1 MKKNLKLIYIVELA
15 LFFLILIL
23 CSTLNVMANN
33 YKYYLVITFLFLL
46 IIPCYY
52 IFGLP
57 KDNNYN
63 KNSGIRTIIIFV
75 MLFGIIGYLLGIILG
90 FNKGYLLSF
99 NTIFNGII
107 PIVLMTIFI
116 EILRFIVLKK
126 AFYNKYVIVIF
137 TILTTLIYI
146 LLHYSGVNSNYKIFV
161 FVSTI
166 VIPYIAIESLCSY
179 FSINIG
185 LLPCIVFKLIIFLY
199 PYIIPIVPNYGDYI
213 KSVLDILLC
222 FSIFVTI
229 NKGLLEFDKNKKL
242 VNRFNFNIF
251 TIPLLVVLIVLIIFT
266 SGIFKYQLV
275 AIASDSMNP
284 AYYKGD
290 TLMVEKCSINKIKV
304 GDILVFMSDNRI
316 ITHRVIKIYKEND
329 EIKFITKGDNNKTR
343 DDIISDDSN
352 YIGKGIFIL
361 KYIGY
366 PTIWLNEK
374 FMEG

>member
-52 IFGLP
+52 IFGFP

-75 MLFGIIGYLLGIILG
+75 MLFGIIGYLLGIVLG

-126 AFYNKYVIVIF
+126 AFYNKYIIVIF

-146 LLHYSGVNSNYKIFV
+146 LLHYSDVNSNYKIFV
-161 FVSTI
+161 FLSTI

-199 PYIIPIVPNYGDYI
+199 PYIIPIVPNYGDYF

-222 FSIFVTI
+222 FSIFVSI
-229 NKGLLEFDKNKKL
+229 NKGLLEFDKSKKI

-251 TIPLLVVLIVLIIFT
+251 TIPLLVVLIVLVIFT

-329 EIKFITKGDNNKTR
+329 KIKFITKGDNNKTR

>member
-52 IFGLP
+52 IFGFP

-75 MLFGIIGYLLGIILG
+75 MIFGIIGYLLGIILG

-99 NTIFNGII
+99 NTIFNGVI
-107 PIVLMTIFI
+107 PIILLTIFI

-126 AFYNKYVIVIF
+126 AFYNKRVIVVF
-137 TILTTLIYI
+137 TLLTTLIYI
-146 LLHYSGVNSNYKIFV
+146 LLHYSDADSNYKIFV
-161 FVSTI
+161 FFSTI

-179 FSINIG
+179 FSVNIG
-185 LLPCIVFKLIIFLY
+185 FLPCIVFKLIIFLY
-199 PYIIPIVPNYGDYI
+199 PYIIPIVPNYGDYF

-229 NKGLLEFDKNKKL
+229 NKGLLEFDKSKRVINK
-242 VNRFNFNIF
+242 FNFNVF
-251 TIPLLVVLIVLIIFT
+251 TIPLLVVLIVLVIFT

-304 GDILVFMSDNRI
+304 GDVLVFMSDNRI

>member
-52 IFGLP
+52 IFGFP

-63 KNSGIRTIIIFV
+63 KNSGVRTIIIFV
-75 MLFGIIGYLLGIILG
+75 MLFGIIGYLLGIVLG

-107 PIVLMTIFI
+107 PIILMTVFI

-137 TILTTLIYI
+137 TLLTTLIYI
-146 LLHYSGVNSNYKIFV
+146 LLHYSDINSNYKIFV
-161 FVSTI
+161 FFSTI

-179 FSINIG
+179 FSVNIG
-185 LLPCIVFKLIIFLY
+185 LLPCILFKLIIFLY
-199 PYIIPIVPNYGDYI
+199 PYIIPIVPNYGDYF

-229 NKGLLEFDKNKKL
+229 NKDLLEFDKSKKI

-251 TIPLLVVLIVLIIFT
+251 TIPLLVVLLVLIILT

-284 AYYKGD
+284 VYYRGD
-290 TLMVEKCSINKIKV
+290 ALMVEKCSINKIKV
-304 GDILVFMSDNRI
+304 GDVLVFMSDNRI

>member
-52 IFGLP
+52 IFGFP

-63 KNSGIRTIIIFV
+63 KNGGIRTIIIFV

-107 PIVLMTIFI
+107 PITLMTIFI

-137 TILTTLIYI
+137 TILTSLIYI
-146 LLHYSGVNSNYKIFV
+146 LLHYSDVNSNYKIFV
-161 FVSTI
+161 FISTI
-166 VIPYIAIESLCSY
+166 VIPYVAIESLCSY

-199 PYIIPIVPNYGDYI
+199 PYIIPIVPNYGDYF

-229 NKGLLEFDKNKKL
+229 NKGLLEFDKSKKI
-242 VNRFNFNIF
+242 VNRFNFNVF
-251 TIPLLVVLIVLIIFT
+251 TVPLLVVLIVLVIFT

-329 EIKFITKGDNNKTR
+329 KIKFITKGDNNKTR

-366 PTIWLNEK
+366 PTIWINEK

>member
-33 YKYYLVITFLFLL
+33 YRNYLVITFLLLL

-52 IFGLP
+52 IFGMP

-63 KNSGIRTIIIFV
+63 KNSGIRTIIMFI
-75 MLFGIIGYLLGIILG
+75 MIFGIVGYLLGIFLG
-90 FNKGYLLSF
+90 FNRGYSITF
-99 NTIFNGII
+99 STIFNGII
-107 PIVLMTIFI
+107 PIILLTIII

-126 AFYNKYVIVIF
+126 AFYNKIAIVIF
-137 TILTTLIYI
+137 TMLTSLIYI
-146 LLHYSGVNSNYKIFV
+146 LLYLSDIDSSYEIFV
-161 FVSTI
+161 FFSTI
-166 VIPYIAIESLCSY
+166 IIPYIAIESLCSY
-179 FSINIG
+179 LSVNIG
-185 LLPCIVFKLIIFLY
+185 FLPCIVFKLIIFLY

-229 NKGLLEFDKNKKL
+229 NKGLLEFDKSKKR
-242 VNRFNFNIF
+242 VNRFNFNVF
-251 TIPLLVVLIVLIIFT
+251 TIPLIIVLLLMIVFT

-275 AIASDSMNP
+275 AIASNSMNP
-284 AYYKGD
+284 IYYRGD
-290 TLMVEKCSINKIKV
+290 ALMIEKCNIKDIKV
-304 GDILVFMSDNRI
+304 GDVLVFKSEKRI

-329 EIKFITKGDNNKTR
+329 KIKFITKGDNNKTR
-343 DDIISDDSN
+343 DVLISDDSN
-352 YIGKGIFIL
+352 YIGKGIFVL

-366 PTIWLNEK
+366 PTVWLNEK